1 MSKLHKD
8 FFYSVNLNANTDF
21 PYLVLDVINGR
32 SYPQTPAF
40 KIMHWHDDLQFIYVL
55 SGTIRLQTLE
65 ANLLLAAGE
74 GLFVNQKV
82 LHRVQKVEEAHYK
95 TFRFPDYFLS
105 FYAGSPA
112 KQFVDR
118 VLAAEQLSLCHF
130 VKGQDWC
137 NEILA
142 IMQQL
147 SLLENEQHDF
157 YVYEVL
163 VLLTRIWLLML
174 KNIQLPASH
183 EKSLTNIRMQKF
195 LRYIEANYAENIAL
209 ADLAASANV
218 SKSECLRCFKSSMQT
233 TPYKY
238 LLEYRLAQAARL
250 LKTSTDKIENIA
262 NAVGFHQL
270 SHFGQCFKQKTGFSP
285 KEYRLRDNN
294 DYE

>member
-1 MSKLHKD
+1 MNKLHKD
-8 FFYSVNLNANTDF
+8 FYYSVNLNAHTDF
-21 PYLVLDVINGR
+21 PYLVLDVINGC
-32 SYPQTPAF
+32 SYPQNPAF
-40 KIMHWHDDLQFIYVL
+40 KIMHWHDDLQLIYVL
-55 SGTIRLQTLE
+55 NGTIRLQTLE
-65 ANLLLAAGE
+65 ESLLLAAGD
-74 GLFVNQKV
+74 GLFINKKV
-82 LHRVQKVEEAHYK
+82 LHRMQKVDEAHYK
-95 TFRFPDYFLS
+95 TFRFPDYFLG

-112 KQFVDR
+112 KQFVDM
-118 VLAAEQLSLCHF
+118 VLEAEQLTFCHF
-130 VKGQDWC
+130 TKGQAWC
-137 NEILA
+137 DDVLA

-147 SLLENEQHDF
+147 SQLNKGQTDF
-157 YVYEVL
+157 FVYEVL

-195 LRYIEANYAENIAL
+195 LRYIETNYAEDIAL

-218 SKSECLRCFKSSMQT
+218 SKSECLRCFKASMQT

-250 LKTSTDKIENIA
+250 LKTSSDKIENIA